1 MASRDA
7 LADLFQ
13 QIPLFAGCTK
23 KDLKLVLSQAE
34 RVHVHPGQV
43 LISEGQTGREFF
55 MVLEGTATVSRR
67 GRKVTTLGP
76 GQSFGELALLD
87 PAPRNATVTA
97 STDMELV
104 VLGQREFAKIVDAT
118 PGFARSLLSGMAQRV
133 NAADSRLLP
142 GRARSTRHTSIGASR
157 PFKSCFLGGP
167 NTTSGICAALS
178 RTAPVT
184 TTSPPLAAFTTRA
197 ATFTT

>member
-34 RVHVHPGQV
+34 RVNVRPGQV

-55 MVLEGTATVSRR
+55 MVLDGTATVSRR

-133 NAADSRLLP
+133 NAADSRDY
-142 GRARSTRHTSIGASR
+142 
-157 PFKSCFLGGP
+157 
-167 NTTSGICAALS
+167 
-178 RTAPVT
+178 
-184 TTSPPLAAFTTRA
+184 
-197 ATFTT
+197 

>member
-34 RVHVHPGQV
+34 RVNVRPGQV

-55 MVLEGTATVSRR
+55 MVLDGTATVSRR

-87 PAPRNATVTA
+87 PAPRNATVVA

-133 NAADSRLLP
+133 NAADSRDY
-142 GRARSTRHTSIGASR
+142 
-157 PFKSCFLGGP
+157 
-167 NTTSGICAALS
+167 
-178 RTAPVT
+178 
-184 TTSPPLAAFTTRA
+184 
-197 ATFTT
+197 

>member
-34 RVHVHPGQV
+34 RVNVRPGQV

-55 MVLEGTATVSRR
+55 MVLDGTATVSRR

-104 VLGQREFAKIVDAT
+104 VLGQREFAKVVDAT

-133 NAADSRLLP
+133 NAADSRDY
-142 GRARSTRHTSIGASR
+142 
-157 PFKSCFLGGP
+157 
-167 NTTSGICAALS
+167 
-178 RTAPVT
+178 
-184 TTSPPLAAFTTRA
+184 
-197 ATFTT
+197 

>member
-34 RVHVHPGQV
+34 RVNVGPGKV

-55 MVLEGTATVSRR
+55 MILEGTATVSRR
-67 GRKVTTLGP
+67 GRKVTSLGA

-97 STDMELV
+97 ATDMELV

-133 NAADSRLLP
+133 NSADKRDY
-142 GRARSTRHTSIGASR
+142 
-157 PFKSCFLGGP
+157 
-167 NTTSGICAALS
+167 
-178 RTAPVT
+178 
-184 TTSPPLAAFTTRA
+184 
-197 ATFTT
+197 

>member
-23 KDLKLVLSQAE
+23 KDLRLVLSHAE
-34 RVHVHPGQV
+34 RVNVRPGQV

-55 MVLEGTATVSRR
+55 MVLDGTATVSRR

-133 NAADSRLLP
+133 NAADSRDY
-142 GRARSTRHTSIGASR
+142 
-157 PFKSCFLGGP
+157 
-167 NTTSGICAALS
+167 
-178 RTAPVT
+178 
-184 TTSPPLAAFTTRA
+184 
-197 ATFTT
+197 

>member
-34 RVHVHPGQV
+34 RVNVRPGQV

-55 MVLEGTATVSRR
+55 MVLDGTATVSRR

-133 NAADSRLLP
+133 NAADSRDDY
-142 GRARSTRHTSIGASR
+142 
-157 PFKSCFLGGP
+157 
-167 NTTSGICAALS
+167 
-178 RTAPVT
+178 
-184 TTSPPLAAFTTRA
+184 
-197 ATFTT
+197 

>member
-1 MASRDA
+1 MSRFPRMASRDA

-34 RVHVHPGQV
+34 RVNVRPGQV

-55 MVLEGTATVSRR
+55 MVLDGTATVSRR

-133 NAADSRLLP
+133 NAADSRDY
-142 GRARSTRHTSIGASR
+142 
-157 PFKSCFLGGP
+157 
-167 NTTSGICAALS
+167 
-178 RTAPVT
+178 
-184 TTSPPLAAFTTRA
+184 
-197 ATFTT
+197 